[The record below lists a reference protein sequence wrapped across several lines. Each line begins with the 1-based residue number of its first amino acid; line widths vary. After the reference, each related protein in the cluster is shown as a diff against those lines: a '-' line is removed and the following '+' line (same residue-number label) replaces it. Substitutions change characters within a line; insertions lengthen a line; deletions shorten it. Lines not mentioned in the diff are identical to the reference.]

1 MNAADRRRLTP
12 ALGMLAVALV
22 ALLIALW
29 AGVGRGARWHDNA
42 SPPPLPAARAAT
54 PPPSVPPLENFAT
67 VWENPLFSPDRK
79 PIAAPAGSNNAN
91 AGDLELTGVIML
103 PGLHMALLRE
113 KNSNRTLRVREG
125 QSTNGATVVEVKPR
139 SAVVEINGS
148 RTELPLKVGPPP
160 PGSGAGGNG
169 APPPPQPAMEAPQP
183 GESAAPEPVP
193 SSSSEQQQAAPQQN
207 GPPENGAPAAGAP
220 QQSTQTGAAQPQAPS
235 APAQSS
241 SLTDKEAADAWA
253 RALKARIEQRR
264 KKAAHKQDA
273 NKQNNGG

>member
-12 ALGMLAVALV
+12 ALGILAVALV
-22 ALLIALW
+22 AVLIALW
-29 AGVGRGARWHDNA
+29 AGVGRGAHWHDNA
-42 SPPPLPAARAAT
+42 SPPPLPPARAAT
-54 PPPSVPPLENFAT
+54 PPPSVPPLENFAS
-67 VWENPLFSPDRK
+67 VWERPLFSPDRK
-79 PIAAPAGSNNAN
+79 PIAAPATNNNAN
-91 AGDLELTGVIML
+91 TGDLELTGVIML

-125 QSTNGATVVEVKPR
+125 QSANGATVVEVKPR

-160 PGSGAGGNG
+160 PSSGTGGNG

-183 GESAAPEPVP
+183 GENAAPVP
-193 SSSSEQQQAAPQQN
+193 LPASSSEQQQATPQQ
-207 GPPENGAPAAGAP
+207 NGAPAAGAQ
-220 QQSTQTGAAQPQAPS
+220 QQSGQTGAAQPQAPPS
-235 APAQSS
+235 TPAQSS

-264 KKAAHKQDA
+264 KKAAQKQDA